1 MIRERN
7 FSKKTTL
14 LFIFLMVF
22 CFNIHAGEKFKG
34 GFKGGINLSSYIS
47 KNSIEHYWAVGSA
60 GSSMS
65 SSFTCGAL
73 ISYSFNKYLTLQT
86 ELLYSQKKCHVE
98 YENQVHGSGDYYFQC
113 SKWDGFQELV
123 YFEFPFLI
131 KSTLILFQKEI
142 CKPYAG
148 IYYSTLL
155 DKKYEY
161 DFSYVAKNIEGE
173 ITDSYKRKIIG
184 QLSDVKN
191 NDVGIILGAEIN
203 LSKMFKPLFLDTRLS
218 ISLDK
223 VNESTIPGS
232 VKNLTLLCS
241 IGMKF

>member
-47 KNSIEHYWAVGSA
+47 NNSTEHYWEVGSS
-60 GSSMS
+60 GFGLSPSY
-65 SSFTCGAL
+65 TCGIL
-73 ISYSFNKYLTLQT
+73 ISFRFNKYLTLQT
-86 ELLYSQKKCHVE
+86 EFLYSSRKYHVV
-98 YENQVHGSGDYYFQC
+98 YENQVYGSGDYYSQQ
-113 SKWDGFQELV
+113 SKWDGFQEFV

-148 IYYSTLL
+148 IYYAVLN
-155 DKKYEY
+155 DKKFEY
-161 DFSYVAKNIEGE
+161 DFPMWQK
-173 ITDSYKRKIIG
+173 
-184 QLSDVKN
+184 
-191 NDVGIILGAEIN
+191 
-203 LSKMFKPLFLDTRLS
+203 
-218 ISLDK
+218 
-223 VNESTIPGS
+223 
-232 VKNLTLLCS
+232 TLK
-241 IGMKF
+241 GR